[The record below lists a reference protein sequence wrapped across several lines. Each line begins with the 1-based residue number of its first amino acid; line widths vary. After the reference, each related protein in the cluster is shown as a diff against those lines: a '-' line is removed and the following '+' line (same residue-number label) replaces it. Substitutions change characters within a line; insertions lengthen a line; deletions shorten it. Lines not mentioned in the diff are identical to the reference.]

1 MPPTKEMAQESR
13 PSQIK
18 GKQCAKRRSQMFR
31 KISIDRVEKI
41 DRLQSAYFSAH
52 KEVFDPPLPEGVP
65 ERLAQ
70 IAAAAGITHRDT
82 VLDVG
87 TGTGILLPLIRE
99 YGPKRI
105 YANDLSDDM
114 LESVKRRFPEVVT
127 LQGDISRLQLPER
140 SIDVVFI
147 NACYPNI
154 MDKHSAFLNLNRISR
169 HGARVVVSH
178 PMGRG
183 FIEILKD
190 KMPFPLDDF
199 PADKLTAN
207 DLFADYGF
215 EVENMRDEKD
225 LYLLVLGFKPKV

>member
-1 MPPTKEMAQESR
+1 
-13 PSQIK
+13 
-18 GKQCAKRRSQMFR
+18 MFR
-31 KISIDRVEKI
+31 KISIDRVDKI

-70 IAAAAGITHRDT
+70 ITAAAEITHRDT

-87 TGTGILLPLIRE
+87 TGTGILLPLIQG
-99 YGPKRI
+99 YGPKTI
-105 YANDLSDDM
+105 YANDLSEAM
-114 LESVKRRFPEVVT
+114 LESVKSRFPEVVT

-140 SIDVVFI
+140 SVEVVFI

-154 MDKHSAFLNLNRISR
+154 MDKHSAFRNINRITR
-169 HGARVVVSH
+169 QGARVVISH

-183 FIEILKD
+183 FIEVIKD

-199 PADKLTAN
+199 PVDEITAN

-215 EVENMRDEKD
+215 EVESMIDEKD
-225 LYLLVLGFKPKV
+225 LYILVLQFKSKTV